1 MLLLFFLNDF
11 SLNTTSLVLVM
22 TTEVFHS
29 RIVKWCNF
37 LKGCEEGF
45 EAFYHHLKFIYFF
58 KFIVIS
64 KVPSHTFNPP
74 CNERK
79 HFSLSFAMI
88 IAMLLYFHVMCVKQ
102 WRSADVSRMFSC
114 STFDCSSFLFP
125 FSRFSLSMSQ
135 SINHIITR
143 SSLFRWLITI
153 GVIFRAYVIIMISNA
168 HQYHL
173 WWVILCKNYARD

>member
-1 MLLLFFLNDF
+1 
-11 SLNTTSLVLVM
+11 M
-22 TTEVFHS
+22 TAEVFYS

-45 EAFYHHLKFIYFF
+45 EAFYHHLKFIFYKNLLLSV
-58 KFIVIS
+58 KFHHTHSTPHATKES
-64 KVPSHTFNPP
+64 KS
-74 CNERK
+74 
-79 HFSLSFAMI
+79 AMI

-114 STFDCSSFLFP
+114 STFDCSSF
-125 FSRFSLSMSQ
+125 SRFSLSMSQ

-143 SSLFRWLITI
+143 SSSFRWLITI
-153 GVIFRAYVIIMISNA
+153 GVIFRAYVIIIISNA